1 MSSSRKQ
8 KEKKMKLWLKVTLV
22 TLLFTIPA
30 FLTGHIIW
38 PPAPGT
44 SPGATLLPFFLLL
57 SFLEALSFGLGMAFL
72 VYGWPFMSTLAGGS
86 KRMTYTMF
94 VIIAWFLISWW
105 PHDNLHLH
113 NGLNLQGLL
122 FIEYGFHVTLM
133 IGGAVLAFCFVR
145 LLRRSRPSRALPEP
159 SSQVQT
165 EV

>member
-1 MSSSRKQ
+1 
-8 KEKKMKLWLKVTLV
+8 MKLWLKVTLV

-94 VIIAWFLISWW
+94 VIIAWFLLSWW

-133 IGGAVLAFCFVR
+133 IAGAVLAFCFVR
-145 LLRRSRPSRALPEP
+145 LLRPSKHSSALASP

>member
-8 KEKKMKLWLKVTLV
+8 KEKNMKLWLKVTLV

-44 SPGATLLPFFLLL
+44 TPGATLLPFFILL

-72 VYGWPFMSTLAGGS
+72 VYGWPVMSTLAGGS

-94 VIIAWFLISWW
+94 IIIAWFLLSWW

-133 IGGAVLAFCFVR
+133 IAGAVLAFCFVR
-145 LLRRSRPSRALPEP
+145 LLRSSRRSSVLPGA
-159 SSQVQT
+159 SSQVHA

>member
-1 MSSSRKQ
+1 
-8 KEKKMKLWLKVTLV
+8 MKLWLKVTLV

-38 PPAPGT
+38 PPAPGAT
-44 SPGATLLPFFLLL
+44 PAPTLLPFFILL
-57 SFLEALSFGLGMAFL
+57 SLLEALSFGLGMAFI

-122 FIEYGFHVTLM
+122 FIEYGFHVTL
-133 IGGAVLAFCFVR
+133 IIAGAVLAFCFVR
-145 LLRRSRPSRALPEP
+145 LLRPSSRSSVLPGA

>member
-1 MSSSRKQ
+1 MILSEAKG
-8 KEKKMKLWLKVTLV
+8 EKTMKLWLKVTFV

-44 SPGATLLPFFLLL
+44 TPSATLLPFFLLL

-72 VYGWPFMSTLAGGS
+72 VYGWPSMRTLAGGS
-86 KRMTYTMF
+86 TRMTSTMF
-94 VIIAWFLISWW
+94 VSIAWFLLSWW

-133 IGGAVLAFCFVR
+133 LAGAVLAFCFVR
-145 LLRRSRPSRALPEP
+145 LLRRSRPSSALLEP
-159 SSQVQT
+159 SSQVPT

>member
-1 MSSSRKQ
+1 
-8 KEKKMKLWLKVTLV
+8 MKLWLKVTLV

-44 SPGATLLPFFLLL
+44 TPGATLLPFFLLL
-57 SFLEALSFGLGMAFL
+57 SFLEALSFGLGIAFL

-94 VIIAWFLISWW
+94 VIIAWFLLSWW

-133 IGGAVLAFCFVR
+133 LAGAVLAFCFVR
-145 LLRRSRPSRALPEP
+145 LLCRSRPSRALASP

>member
-8 KEKKMKLWLKVTLV
+8 KEKKMKRWLKVTFV

-44 SPGATLLPFFLLL
+44 SPGATLLPFFILL
-57 SFLEALSFGLGMAFL
+57 SLLEALSFGLGMAFL
-72 VYGWPFMSTLAGGS
+72 VYGWPSMRTLAGGS

-94 VIIAWFLISWW
+94 VSIAWFLLSWW

-133 IGGAVLAFCFVR
+133 LAGAVLAFCFVR
-145 LLRRSRPSRALPEP
+145 LLRRSSPSRALASP
-159 SSQVQT
+159 SSQVPT